1 MYITLFTGTC
11 ALALT
16 FLFAGIGKEE
26 FVFSEIYV
34 LCFTYQCIVV
44 VTLIGQYAMKV
55 KIIYSNPDFDAE
67 TDVTDFSQVTIN
79 NYRMTSPSLD
89 MRKITIKPDGPDCT
103 FNNNNI
109 HNDKDNKERA
119 LSSSSSKTDSVTELD
134 VKRVS
139 IELP

>member
-1 MYITLFTGTC
+1 
-11 ALALT
+11 
-16 FLFAGIGKEE
+16 
-26 FVFSEIYV
+26 
-34 LCFTYQCIVV
+34 
-44 VTLIGQYAMKV
+44 MKV

-139 IELP
+139 IELPWWAIRYPAKRNTVWFSGDTLVAAYDAYLKVH